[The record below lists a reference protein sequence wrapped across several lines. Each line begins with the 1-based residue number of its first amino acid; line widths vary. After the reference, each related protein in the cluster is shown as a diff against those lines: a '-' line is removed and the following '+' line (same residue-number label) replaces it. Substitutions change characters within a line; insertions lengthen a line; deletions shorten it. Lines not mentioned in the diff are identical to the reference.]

1 MFVIGWAEG
10 LKRKNGKKICLV
22 HICIYN
28 YISFD
33 LLLSF
38 ILPFILLYSDF
49 PFLRFA
55 LFAPSIF
62 RAIKL
67 WWITRKVLITTKI
80 EKFIYADY
88 APEWRKIFSKENCN
102 CGMQTLIYILW
113 MFSYHA
119 KPKLSTWK
127 HWLYTF
133 LLGFMGIKVNIGGG

>member
-1 MFVIGWAEG
+1 MDEVAELAFKEEPFVEKIGNLEIDKVEEGKEEKGGEKKKVIEMFVSGWAEG
-10 LKRKNGKKICLV
+10 LKRKKGKKICLV

-49 PFLRFA
+49 PFLRFT

-102 CGMQTLIYILW
+102 L
-113 MFSYHA
+113 
-119 KPKLSTWK
+119 
-127 HWLYTF
+127 
-133 LLGFMGIKVNIGGG
+133 